1 MKRGLLTTILT
12 ISCLVLTL
20 GVFQASAQEGAAANP
35 NVLNINGTMVSQE
48 QFQRE
53 LATELNKNA
62 GGSMTEEELKAKIQ
76 KVLEKIT
83 KNELLYQECQKA
95 SIEVSEEDVNKKFD
109 TEKGKFA
116 SEEEYL
122 KNHNTDANVRKSE
135 IKRDLA
141 IQKLINQKI
150 TSNIVIEDKD
160 IEKYYKDNPD
170 LYKNNNRSLDDA
182 KEEIK
187 KKLKLEKIAD
197 GYNKFYTEVK
207 SKAKVEYLIK

>member
-1 MKRGLLTTILT
+1 MNRGFRAIILT
-12 ISCLVLTL
+12 ITCLIVIF
-20 GVFQASAQEGAAANP
+20 GAFQVSAQQTADANP
-35 NVLNINGTMVSQE
+35 NVLNVNGTMISQA

-53 LATELNKNA
+53 LATEINKSA
-62 GGSMTEEELKAKIQ
+62 GQSMTEDELKAKIQ

-83 KNELLYQECQKA
+83 KNELLYQECQKNN
-95 SIEVSEEDVNKKFD
+95 IEVAEEDINKKFD

-122 KNHNTDANVRKSE
+122 KNYNTDSTVRKSD

-150 TSNIVIEDKD
+150 TSTITIEDKD
-160 IEKYYKDNPD
+160 IEKYYKENSD
-170 LYKNNNRSLDDA
+170 LYKNKSLDES

-207 SKAKVEYLIK
+207 SKAKVEYLVK

>member
-1 MKRGLLTTILT
+1 MNRGFMATILT
-12 ISCLVLTL
+12 ITCLIMIF
-20 GVFQASAQEGAAANP
+20 GAFQVYAQQAADANP
-35 NVLNINGTMVSQE
+35 NVLNVNGTMISQA

-53 LATELNKNA
+53 LATEINKSA
-62 GGSMTEEELKAKIQ
+62 GQSMTEDELKAKIQ

-83 KNELLYQECQKA
+83 KNELLYQECQKNNIDVA
-95 SIEVSEEDVNKKFD
+95 EEDINKKFD
-109 TEKGKFA
+109 TERDKFA

-122 KNHNTDANVRKSE
+122 KNYNTDSTVRKTE

-150 TSNIVIEDKD
+150 TSTINIEDKD
-160 IEKYYKDNPD
+160 IEKYYKENPD
-170 LYKNNNRSLDDA
+170 LYKNNNKSLEDS

-207 SKAKVEYLIK
+207 SKAKVEYLVK

>member
-1 MKRGLLTTILT
+1 MIFGA
-12 ISCLVLTL
+12 
-20 GVFQASAQEGAAANP
+20 FQVSAQQTADANP
-35 NVLNINGTMVSQE
+35 NVLNVNGTMISQG

-53 LATELNKNA
+53 LATEINKSA
-62 GGSMTEEELKAKIQ
+62 GQSMTEDELKAKIQ

-83 KNELLYQECQKA
+83 KNELLYQECQK
-95 SIEVSEEDVNKKFD
+95 SNIEVTEEDINKRFD
-109 TEKGKFA
+109 TEKVKFA

-122 KNHNTDANVRKSE
+122 KNYNCDSSVRKSD

-150 TSNIVIEDKD
+150 TSTITIEDKD
-160 IEKYYKDNPD
+160 IEKYYKENPD
-170 LYKNNNRSLDDA
+170 TFKGKSLDES

-207 SKAKVEYLIK
+207 SKAKVEYLVK

>member
-1 MKRGLLTTILT
+1 MNRGFRATILT
-12 ISCLVLTL
+12 ITCLIVIF
-20 GVFQASAQEGAAANP
+20 GAFQVSAQQTADANP
-35 NVLNINGTMVSQE
+35 NVLNVNGTMISQG

-53 LATELNKNA
+53 LATEINKSA
-62 GGSMTEEELKAKIQ
+62 GQSITEDELKAKIQ

-83 KNELLYQECQKA
+83 KNELLYQECQKNN
-95 SIEVSEEDVNKKFD
+95 IEVNEEDINKKFD

-122 KNHNTDANVRKSE
+122 KNYNCDSSVRKSE

-150 TSNIVIEDKD
+150 TSTIIIEDKD

-170 LYKNNNRSLDDA
+170 LYKNNNKSLEDS

-207 SKAKVEYLIK
+207 SKAKVEYLVK

>member
-1 MKRGLLTTILT
+1 
-12 ISCLVLTL
+12 
-20 GVFQASAQEGAAANP
+20 
-35 NVLNINGTMVSQE
+35 
-48 QFQRE
+48 
-53 LATELNKNA
+53 
-62 GGSMTEEELKAKIQ
+62 MTEEELKAKIQ

>member
-12 ISCLVLTL
+12 ISCLVLTF

-35 NVLNINGTMVSQE
+35 NVLNINGTMISQD

-53 LATELNKNA
+53 LATELNKNT
-62 GGSMTEEELKAKIQ
+62 GGSMTEDELKAKIQ

-95 SIEVSEEDVNKKFD
+95 SIDVSEEDVNKKFD

-116 SEEEYL
+116 SEDEYL
-122 KNHNTDANVRKSE
+122 KNYNCDSSIRKSD

-150 TSNIVIEDKD
+150 TSTILIEDKD
-160 IEKYYKDNPD
+160 VEKYYKDNPD
-170 LYKNNNRSLDDA
+170 LYKNNNKSLEDA

-207 SKAKVEYLIK
+207 NKAKVEYLIK